1 MSKKENRF
9 GTMQLDVLREIGN
22 IGAGH
27 ATTAL
32 SKLTGKTID
41 MKVPRARTVEFNEV
55 ADFVGG
61 AETVV
66 VTVYLQIVGDLEG
79 SMFFT
84 LSEELAHQLVQQLL
98 PSPEFKE
105 GFSEMEI
112 SALNE
117 IGNILIGSYLTAL
130 VELTNLNIQP
140 SIPSLAVDMAGAIL
154 SYGLIE
160 LSQTCDFAI
169 AIDTTFLDGE
179 QELEGHFFF
188 LPNPESIDK
197 VFKSL
202 GVSVNEHC

>member
-1 MSKKENRF
+1 MSEKMKRY
-9 GTMQLDVLREIGN
+9 GDIQLDVLREIGN

-32 SKLTGKTID
+32 SKLTGKVID
-41 MKVPRARTVEFNEV
+41 MKVPRARTLEFNEV

-61 AETVV
+61 PDTVV
-66 VTVYLQIVGDLEG
+66 VCVYLRIVGDLKG

-84 LSEELAHQLVQQLL
+84 LGEDLAKELLQQFL
-98 PSPEFKE
+98 PPSTMEE

-130 VELTNLNIQP
+130 VDLTQLNIQP
-140 SIPSLAVDMAGAIL
+140 SVPSLAVDMAGAIL

-169 AIDTTFLDGE
+169 AIDTSFLDGDK
-179 QELEGHFFF
+179 ELEGHFFF
-188 LPNPESIDK
+188 LPDPESVEK
-197 VFKSL
+197 VFMSL
-202 GVSVNEHC
+202 GVPLNENC